1 MISANQFL
9 LNEDALNAF
18 ELLTSD
24 VEQSVV
30 GAIDETLPF
39 EIESNASEFSLAAT
53 LNQNSRPVAILT
65 RMLNNAELKYPSIE
79 KEAATIIE
87 AIRK

>member
-1 MISANQFL
+1 MFSCYSQWIKNFSEKIRPLISANQFL

-53 LNQNSRPVAILT
+53 LNQNGR
-65 RMLNNAELKYPSIE
+65 
-79 KEAATIIE
+79 
-87 AIRK
+87 